1 MRAILLSAAT
11 LAILTLSACTFAAPD
26 PVVTETSSPTATATA
41 PAADR
46 PPLSGEFVSQGAST
60 EGTVTVAQSSPTE
73 FTITLSGFSTGEGDD
88 LRLWLN
94 PGALVK
100 GDDGYYSA
108 EGNTQ
113 FELPGTV
120 SPTDPE
126 QAAGLEGVESVSGDT
141 GSTVISTRRPAPVL
155 QALAGMDALAGLQVR
170 GATLEDV
177 FLQLTGREYRA

>member
-1 MRAILLSAAT
+1 MRVALLPASLVV
-11 LAILTLSACTFAAPD
+11 LALAGCTFAAPD
-26 PVVTETSSPTATATA
+26 PAVTETPSATATTQTT
-41 PAADR
+41 AADR
-46 PPLSGEFVSQGAST
+46 LPLSGEFLSQGAST

-108 EGNTQ
+108 DGNTQ

-126 QAAGLEGVESVSGDT
+126 QMFTFPIAALPEGIQSLTIYDYANRVALGSAPLE
-141 GSTVISTRRPAPVL
+141 
-155 QALAGMDALAGLQVR
+155 
-170 GATLEDV
+170 
-177 FLQLTGREYRA
+177 

>member
-1 MRAILLSAAT
+1 MLPASLFV
-11 LAILTLSACTFAAPD
+11 LALAACTYAP
-26 PVVTETSSPTATATA
+26 PVPAVTETSSPTATATA
-41 PAADR
+41 TAAD
-46 PPLSGEFVSQGAST
+46 PLPLSGEFVSQGAST
-60 EGTVTVAQSSPTE
+60 EGTVTVAQTAPTE
-73 FTITLSGFSTGEGDD
+73 FTITLSGFSTGAGDD

-126 QAAGLEGVESVSGDT
+126 QVFTFPIGALPEGIQSLTIYDYANRVAFGSAPLE
-141 GSTVISTRRPAPVL
+141 
-155 QALAGMDALAGLQVR
+155 
-170 GATLEDV
+170 
-177 FLQLTGREYRA
+177 

>member
-11 LAILTLSACTFAAPD
+11 LAMLTLSACTFASPD
-26 PVVTETSSPTATATA
+26 PVVTESSSPTATATA
-41 PAADR
+41 TAADR
-46 PPLSGEFVSQGAST
+46 LPLSGTFVSQGAST
-60 EGTVTVAQSSPTE
+60 EGTVTVAQNSPVE

-126 QAAGLEGVESVSGDT
+126 QVFTFPIGALPEGIQSLTIYDYANRVAL
-141 GSTVISTRRPAPVL
+141 GSAPL
-155 QALAGMDALAGLQVR
+155 D
-170 GATLEDV
+170 
-177 FLQLTGREYRA
+177 

>member
-126 QAAGLEGVESVSGDT
+126 QVFTFPIAALPEGIQSLTIYDYANRIAFGSAPLE
-141 GSTVISTRRPAPVL
+141 
-155 QALAGMDALAGLQVR
+155 
-170 GATLEDV
+170 
-177 FLQLTGREYRA
+177 

>member
-126 QAAGLEGVESVSGDT
+126 QVFTFPIGALPEGIQSLTIYDYANRVAFGSAPLE
-141 GSTVISTRRPAPVL
+141 
-155 QALAGMDALAGLQVR
+155 
-170 GATLEDV
+170 
-177 FLQLTGREYRA
+177 

>member
-1 MRAILLSAAT
+1 M
-11 LAILTLSACTFAAPD
+11 LTLSACTFAAPE
-26 PVVTETSSPTATATA
+26 PVVSETSSPTPAATATA
-41 PAADR
+41 TAADHL
-46 PPLSGEFVSQGAST
+46 PLSGTFVSQGAST

-73 FTITLSGFSTGEGDD
+73 FTITLSGFSTGDGDD

-120 SPTDPE
+120 SPSDPE
-126 QAAGLEGVESVSGDT
+126 QVFTFPLAALPEGIQSLTIYDYANRVAF
-141 GSTVISTRRPAPVL
+141 GSAPL
-155 QALAGMDALAGLQVR
+155 D
-170 GATLEDV
+170 
-177 FLQLTGREYRA
+177 

>member
-126 QAAGLEGVESVSGDT
+126 QVFTFPIAALPEGIQSLTIYDHANRIAFGSAPLE
-141 GSTVISTRRPAPVL
+141 
-155 QALAGMDALAGLQVR
+155 
-170 GATLEDV
+170 
-177 FLQLTGREYRA
+177 